1 MSDVNKNL
9 NTNIIE
15 INFSC
20 SELNFYDETIKINEL
35 LSKEEIT
42 NFLSNFVE
50 HAESD
55 SISYPVLGSL
65 NNKGSHLENL
75 PYGNLVD
82 IESNDGDYDF
92 KFDIDNKG
100 LLFQKPKRDELVFIF
115 YYYYD
120 HEYYTLNKKNRLSK
134 TIFEIKS
141 FYNEALLID
150 RDNPEYEII
159 AHDASG
165 GGYLNLQIISEDLTI
180 DGTPDEQENLVDELN
195 QYLITK

>member
-1 MSDVNKNL
+1 MSDADKN
-9 NTNIIE
+9 NIIE

-35 LSKEEIT
+35 LSKEKIT
-42 NFLSNFVE
+42 KFISNFVE

-55 SISYPVLGSL
+55 SLSYPVLGSL
-65 NNKGSHLENL
+65 NNKGIHLESL
-75 PYGNLVD
+75 PHGNLVD

-92 KFDIDNKG
+92 KFEINNNG
-100 LLFQKPKRDELVFIF
+100 LLFQKPKKDELVFIF
-115 YYYYD
+115 YYYYN
-120 HEYYTLNKKNRLSK
+120 HAYYTLIKKNRFSK

-141 FYNEALLID
+141 FYNEALLLD

-165 GGYLNLQIISEDLTI
+165 GGYLNLQIISQDHTI
-180 DGTPDEQENLVDELN
+180 DGTPDQQEYLINELY
-195 QYLITK
+195 QYLTTK